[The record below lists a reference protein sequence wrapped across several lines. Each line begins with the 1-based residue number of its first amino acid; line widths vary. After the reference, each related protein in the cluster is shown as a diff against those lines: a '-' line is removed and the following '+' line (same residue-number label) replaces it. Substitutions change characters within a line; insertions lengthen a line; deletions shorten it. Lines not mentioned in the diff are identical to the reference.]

1 MPKKRY
7 TKYLAYDTMA
17 PCPVLRTRREGD
29 YLIVSSDSGRKK
41 LKDYLI
47 DEKVPRFQRDSLLLV
62 AQGSHV
68 LWVIGMRIS
77 EGAKV
82 QALSKAL
89 RVTVSGDTDLSF

>member
-1 MPKKRY
+1 MPKKKY

-29 YLIVSSDSGRKK
+29 YLIVNAASGRKK

-47 DEKVPRFQRDSLLLV
+47 DEKVPRLRRDSLLLI

-82 QALSKAL
+82 RALSEAV
-89 RVTVSGDTDLSF
+89 RVTVSGNIIL

>member
-1 MPKKRY
+1 
-7 TKYLAYDTMA
+7 MA

-47 DEKVPRFQRDSLLLV
+47 DEKVPRLRRDHIPLI

-68 LWVIGMRIS
+68 LWVVGMRIS
-77 EGAKV
+77 EKAKVFEGAK
-82 QALSKAL
+82 AM
-89 RVTVSGDTDLSF
+89 RVTVHLKAGGMESKEEL